1 MRHDHGPGRTPARS
15 APLRGRRMSPIQTED
30 GFLVLITRGEG
41 RSMRTTHRKRRG
53 SRCSIRRYEFLYPS
67 IEKEPARHVPIA
79 YGFADGANV
88 SQHTPIGRR
97 QATFYAFVTYPVA
110 NRAKHHHLLRPET
123 HRSENKSCNNV

>member
-15 APLRGRRMSPIQTED
+15 APRRGRRMSPIQTED

-41 RSMRTTHRKRRG
+41 SSMRTTHRKRRG

-88 SQHTPIGRR
+88 SKLQTLGRR
-97 QATFYAFVTYPVA
+97 QEPFYAFVTLPA
-110 NRAKHHHLLRPET
+110 AKRAYIDW
-123 HRSENKSCNNV
+123 KSKRLNSST